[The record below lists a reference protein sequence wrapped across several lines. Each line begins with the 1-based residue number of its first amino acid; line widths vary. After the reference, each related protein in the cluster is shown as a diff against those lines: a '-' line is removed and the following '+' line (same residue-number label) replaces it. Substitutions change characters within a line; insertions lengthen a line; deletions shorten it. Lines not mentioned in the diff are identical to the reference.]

1 MKTKTDKRFANAAM
15 VIDRLAYLA
24 LVEPT
29 SSPPSVPLAAIRR
42 APGTRPASSTGSSPS
57 PASTLTRSRSRWS
70 TTSFA

>member
-29 SSPPSVPLAAIRR
+29 SSPPSVP
-42 APGTRPASSTGSSPS
+42 
-57 PASTLTRSRSRWS
+57 
-70 TTSFA
+70 